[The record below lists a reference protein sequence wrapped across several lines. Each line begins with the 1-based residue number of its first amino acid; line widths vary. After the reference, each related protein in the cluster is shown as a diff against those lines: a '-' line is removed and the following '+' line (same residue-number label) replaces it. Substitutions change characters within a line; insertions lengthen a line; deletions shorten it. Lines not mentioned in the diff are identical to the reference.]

1 MVALCAYQTSDKKDN
16 WPHLIL
22 LMRPRVV
29 KREIVKEVSE
39 NRAEDQ
45 SGGGGGHIGER
56 RFANTLMQK

>member
-1 MVALCAYQTSDKKDN
+1 MVALCAYQTRDKKDN
-16 WPHLIL
+16 WPHLIP

-45 SGGGGGHIGER
+45 SGGHIGER

>member
-1 MVALCAYQTSDKKDN
+1 
-16 WPHLIL
+16 
-22 LMRPRVV
+22 MRPRVV

-45 SGGGGGHIGER
+45 SSGGGGYIGER

>member
-1 MVALCAYQTSDKKDN
+1 MVALCAYQTSNKKDN
-16 WPHLIL
+16 WPHLIP

-45 SGGGGGHIGER
+45 SSGGGGYIGER